1 MNETAIQF
9 GTEHGLVGVVTDP
22 PEELRD
28 AQLPA
33 VVLLNPGLLHRVGPN
48 RTYVKLARALAAEG
62 YTVVRF
68 DFSGMGDSRPRA
80 DHLPYAQ
87 SAPAEARAAMDWLAR
102 HRDAQHFVL
111 IGHCAGAGIGLLAAR
126 DDRRVAGAVL
136 INMEGGDAQWT
147 EFDRKKKVSQQY
159 ARDYG
164 QRALVSRERWARLLT
179 GRADYRNI
187 ARIVLKDILWYRVTN
202 LGFRAGQLL
211 HARQSSVRAEQ
222 AVVAQTYLDPIIERG
237 AGLLLLHSEGST
249 GLEQIRATLG
259 AELER
264 RLAAGSIQLT
274 IIPASDHMFTLVSRQ
289 RQLCDEL
296 LLWLRS
302 RVGVPSGQVQT
313 PTMLSTEQPALL
325 ALSGNPDGR

>member
-1 MNETAIQF
+1 M
-9 GTEHGLVGVVTDP
+9 
-22 PEELRD
+22 
-28 AQLPA
+28 
-33 VVLLNPGLLHRVGPN
+33 VLLNPGLLHRVGPN

-68 DFSGMGDSRPRA
+68 DFSGHGDSRPRA
-80 DHLPYAQ
+80 DHLPYVQ
-87 SAPAEARAAMDWLAR
+87 SAPAEAREAMDWLAR

-249 GLEQIRATLG
+249 GLEQIRANS
-259 AELER
+259 R
-264 RLAAGSIQLT
+264 RRARA
-274 IIPASDHMFTLVSRQ
+274 
-289 RQLCDEL
+289 
-296 LLWLRS
+296 
-302 RVGVPSGQVQT
+302 PSGGR
-313 PTMLSTEQPALL
+313 LDPAHDYSGIGPHVYAGFEAAPAVRRAL
-325 ALSGNPDGR
+325 AVAAIARRRALRASANADDAEHRATRVVGAKRQSGWTLKS